1 MTTSRRAF
9 LGALAAPSRRRPN
22 IVLIMADD
30 LGYGDVGCYGSK
42 TNRTPHLDR
51 LAAGGLRFTDFH
63 SNGPMCTATRA
74 ALLTGR
80 YQNRFGRIFE
90 GALGDDDYDRGLPL
104 GTPTM
109 ASMLK
114 QGGYATAMYGKWHLG
129 FHPPHMP
136 TRFGFD
142 EFRGI
147 VHGDSDHHSHVDRSG
162 RQGWWHNEAAEN
174 EPGYAADLLT
184 RHGVA
189 FIEKNK
195 RRPFF
200 LYLPHLSIHF
210 PWQGPSDAGY
220 REPGKDYNNLT
231 KLGNL
236 PNQDVGAKAKA
247 MVEHLDTCVGMVMA
261 ALQRSGVLDN
271 TLVIFTSDN
280 GGYLNYEGGY
290 HNISSNGPLRG
301 QKTQVYEGGHRVPA
315 IASWPGRISRGVTD
329 AAAASFDLLPTF
341 AKLAG
346 CETGGLALDG
356 TSLHEALLG
365 RKPLG
370 ERTLYWR
377 IRTHRAARRG
387 DWKLIRIGN
396 QAPELFDLRTDIGES
411 RNLAASEPALTQ
423 ELSAALAA
431 WEADVDRAA
440 AALQ

>member
-1 MTTSRRAF
+1 MILSRRSF
-9 LGALAAPSRRRPN
+9 LASLAAASGQRPN

-30 LGYGDVGCYGSK
+30 LGYGDLGCYGHP

-80 YQNRFGRIFE
+80 YQHRFGRMFE
-90 GALGDDDYDRGLPL
+90 GALGDADYDRGLPL

-109 ASMLK
+109 ASILQ

-162 RQGWWHNEAAEN
+162 RQGWWHNETSAN
-174 EPGYAADLLT
+174 EPGYAADVLT
-184 RHGVA
+184 RHSVA
-189 FIEKNK
+189 FIEKN
-195 RRPFF
+195 RQRPFF

-210 PWQGPSDAGY
+210 PWQGPRDAGY
-220 REPGKDYNNLT
+220 RELGRDYNNAS
-231 KLGNL
+231 KLGDL
-236 PNQDVGAKAKA
+236 ASKDIGALAKA
-247 MVEHLDTCVGMVMA
+247 MVEHLDTCVGQVLA
-261 ALQRSGVLDN
+261 ALKRNGVLQN

-280 GGYLNYEGGY
+280 GGYLTYEGGY

-301 QKTQVYEGGHRVPA
+301 QKTEVYEGGHRVPA
-315 IASWPGRISRGVTD
+315 IASWPGRIRPGVT
-329 AAAASFDLLPTF
+329 AATAASFDLFPTF
-341 AKLAG
+341 AEVAGVATRGLPLEGASLQSVFLERRPLA
-346 CETGGLALDG
+346 
-356 TSLHEALLG
+356 
-365 RKPLG
+365 
-370 ERTLYWR
+370 ERTLFWR

-387 DWKLIRIGN
+387 PWKLVQIGN
-396 QAPELFDLRTDIGES
+396 QPPELYDLRNDISET
-411 RNLAASEPALTQ
+411 RNLAASQTALTR
-423 ELSAALAA
+423 ELTSALAA
-431 WEADVDRAA
+431 WEQNVDRSAG
-440 AALQ
+440 Q